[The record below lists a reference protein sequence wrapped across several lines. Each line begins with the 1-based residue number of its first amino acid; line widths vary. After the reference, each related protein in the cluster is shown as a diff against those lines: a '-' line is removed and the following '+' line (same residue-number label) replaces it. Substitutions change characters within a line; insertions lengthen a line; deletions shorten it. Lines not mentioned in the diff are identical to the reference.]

1 MLDNARMKELTNG
14 LPTKSA
20 KIRALSEA
28 GCSRADIAR
37 FLGIRYQHVRNV
49 LVQSGQPSP
58 CGATEPE
65 TPGASGLA
73 EEQAHFGDAPA
84 MVAAAPDGIRHR
96 VSLKLDAGGRVL
108 IPAAMREAMQ
118 VGEGDTVLAWLEDG
132 ELHLVTPR
140 VALRQAQAL
149 ARRLMPDAGSL
160 ADELIAERR
169 EEARR
174 EDGREGSG
182 RGAADG

>member
-118 VGEGDTVLAWLEDG
+118 VGEGDTVLAW
-132 ELHLVTPR
+132 
-140 VALRQAQAL
+140 
-149 ARRLMPDAGSL
+149 
-160 ADELIAERR
+160 
-169 EEARR
+169 
-174 EDGREGSG
+174 
-182 RGAADG
+182 